1 MHCIFTWGPPW
12 ANTSSLRNIIH
23 PQEIEM
29 GPLKRCV
36 AAYMAGGVMHTQS
49 FPPPM
54 ECILIVHTRWPT
66 ELNKL
71 NKNNNNRLCV
81 CSPHGKYT
89 SWNHVIQSWL
99 IRLGKH
105 WNRISIMSAIDSK
118 KEKKKCQKGSNFS
131 THFLAFFCKINEKK
145 KKRPFKAAKPRPRVR
160 PHIQKTTQNKQTDQK
175 QTNRP
180 KTNKQ
185 TKNKQTKTNKQ
196 NSVGTSPGK
205 WVSVFFFRRSTQNYN
220 MNRAEVNSYPEASSC
235 SDSFRFFFPMH
246 VLKVLVPRRW

>member
-145 KKRPFKAAKPRPRVR
+145 KNGLLKQQNHDRGRGLTYRKQ
-160 PHIQKTTQNKQTDQK
+160 HKTNKQTKNKQTDQK

-180 KTNKQ
+180 KTNK
-185 TKNKQTKTNKQ
+185 NKQTK
-196 NSVGTSPGK
+196 
-205 WVSVFFFRRSTQNYN
+205 
-220 MNRAEVNSYPEASSC
+220 
-235 SDSFRFFFPMH
+235 
-246 VLKVLVPRRW
+246 